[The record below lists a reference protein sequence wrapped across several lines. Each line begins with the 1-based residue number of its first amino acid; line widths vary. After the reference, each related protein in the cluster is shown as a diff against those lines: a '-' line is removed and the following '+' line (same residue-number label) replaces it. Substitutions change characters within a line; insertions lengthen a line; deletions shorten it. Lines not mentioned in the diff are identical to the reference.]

1 LDEDQTMRLKPSPI
15 LIKHVVRGLTRT
27 LHFHLF
33 GTDHLRAA
41 ARMSPTGT
49 FVICHWHQSLLSVLG
64 PHHHMPVAT
73 LASRSRDGEITAR
86 YLETIG
92 LRVVRG
98 SSSRGGADAAREL
111 MRALTEGYH
120 VVLNLD
126 GPRGPFKRVKSGA
139 LEIARRF
146 GVPLVPIAAR
156 ASCEFSFKR
165 SWDRFRLPLPGS
177 SVAICYGAP
186 IMFPPESPDGT
197 TLRARQR
204 AIACTMHDLEAEA
217 SRRVG
222 RRDGY
227 PLPKQLTWLHNDNNT
242 PSSDQPR

>member
-1 LDEDQTMRLKPSPI
+1 
-15 LIKHVVRGLTRT
+15 
-27 LHFHLF
+27 
-33 GTDHLRAA
+33 
-41 ARMSPTGT
+41 
-49 FVICHWHQSLLSVLG
+49 
-64 PHHHMPVAT
+64 
-73 LASRSRDGEITAR
+73 
-86 YLETIG
+86 
-92 LRVVRG
+92 
-98 SSSRGGADAAREL
+98 
-111 MRALTEGYH
+111 
-120 VVLNLD
+120 
-126 GPRGPFKRVKSGA
+126 

-222 RRDGY
+222 RSDGY
-227 PLPKQLTWLHNDNNT
+227 PLPKQLAWLHDDNNT
-242 PSSDQPR
+242 HSSDQPR

>member
-1 LDEDQTMRLKPSPI
+1 MRLKPSPI
-15 LIKHVVRGLTRT
+15 LIKHLVRGLTRT

-41 ARMSPTGT
+41 AKMSPTGT

-64 PHHHMPVAT
+64 PHHHMQVAT

-98 SSSRGGADAAREL
+98 SSSRGGVDGAKEL

-126 GPRGPFKRVKSGA
+126 GPRGPFKRVKPGA
-139 LEIARRF
+139 VEIARRF
-146 GVPLVPIAAR
+146 GVPLIPIAAR

-186 IMFPPESPDGT
+186 MMFPPETPDGA

-204 AIACTMHDLEAEA
+204 AVACTMHNLEAEA

-222 RRDGY
+222 RGDGY
-227 PLPKQLTWLHNDNNT
+227 PLPKQLTWLDDNGNT
-242 PSSDQPR
+242 SAKDFQ

>member
-1 LDEDQTMRLKPSPI
+1 MRLKPSPT
-15 LIKHVVRGLTRT
+15 LVKHLVRGLTRT

-33 GTDHLRAA
+33 GTEHLRAA
-41 ARMSPTGT
+41 ARLSPTGT
-49 FVICHWHQSLLSVLG
+49 FVVCHWHQSLLNVLG
-64 PHHHMPVAT
+64 PHHHMRVAT

-98 SSSRGGADAAREL
+98 SSSRGGIDGAKEL

-126 GPRGPFKRVKSGA
+126 GPRGPFKRVKAGA
-139 LEIARRF
+139 VEIARRF

-165 SWDRFRLPLPGS
+165 SWDRFRVPLPGS

-186 IMFPPESPDGT
+186 ILYPTDPPAGV

-204 AIACTMHDLEAEA
+204 ALAGVLHDLEADA

-222 RRDGY
+222 RGDAY
-227 PLPKQLTWLHNDNNT
+227 PHPRHLAWLHEADT
-242 PSSDQPR
+242 AADPRSAT

>member
-1 LDEDQTMRLKPSPI
+1 MRLTPSPT
-15 LIKHVVRGLTRT
+15 LVKHLVWGLTRS

-33 GTDHLRAA
+33 GTEHLRAA
-41 ARMSPTGT
+41 ARLSPTGT
-49 FVICHWHQSLLSVLG
+49 FVVCHWHQSLLNVLG

-98 SSSRGGADAAREL
+98 SSSRGGIDGAKEL
-111 MRALTEGYH
+111 MRALTDGYH

-126 GPRGPFKRVKSGA
+126 GPRGPYKRVKAGA
-139 LEIARRF
+139 VEIARRF

-165 SWDRFRLPLPGS
+165 SWDRFRVPLPGS

-186 IMFPPESPDGT
+186 ILYPTETPDGA
-197 TLRARQR
+197 TLRSRQR
-204 AIACTMHDLEAEA
+204 ALARTVHDLEAEA

-222 RRDGY
+222 RSDGY
-227 PLPKQLTWLHNDNNT
+227 PHARHLAWLLEPDT
-242 PSSDQPR
+242 VAVAGAVP

>member
-1 LDEDQTMRLKPSPI
+1 MRLKPPPI

-33 GTDHLRAA
+33 GTDHLREAA
-41 ARMSPTGT
+41 KMSPTGT

-64 PHHHMPVAT
+64 PHHHMRVAT

-98 SSSRGGADAAREL
+98 SSSRGGVDGAKEL

-139 LEIARRF
+139 VEIARRF

-165 SWDRFRLPLPGS
+165 SWDRFRVPLPGS

-186 IMFPPESPDGT
+186 MIFSPENPDAAT
-197 TLRARQR
+197 SLARQR
-204 AIACTMHDLEAEA
+204 VVACAMHNLEAEA

-222 RRDGY
+222 RSDGY
-227 PLPKQLTWLHNDNNT
+227 PLAKHLAWLHDDSNA
-242 PSSDQPR
+242 PLSDQPR

>member
-1 LDEDQTMRLKPSPI
+1 

-49 FVICHWHQSLLSVLG
+49 FVICHWHQSLLSILG
-64 PHHHMPVAT
+64 PHHDLPVAT

-92 LRVVRG
+92 IRVVRG
-98 SSSRGGADAAREL
+98 SSSRGGVDGAKEL
-111 MRALTEGYH
+111 MRALTDGYH

-156 ASCEFSFKR
+156 ARCEFSFKR
-165 SWDRFRLPLPGS
+165 SWDRFRVPLPGS

-186 IMFPPESPDGT
+186 MMFPPENPDAAT
-197 TLRARQR
+197 SLARQR
-204 AIACTMHDLEAEA
+204 AVACALHDLEAEA

-222 RRDGY
+222 RSDGY
-227 PLPKQLTWLHNDNNT
+227 PLAKHLAWLHDDNNT
-242 PSSDQPR
+242 HSSDQPR